1 MKRNPVMP
9 FGIIAVL
16 GILTVIIIS
25 YVGVAQQEDILAAE
39 EGGEPEQAVEEGEVA
54 AEPDAMYEANC
65 SACHGADLSGG
76 MGPELTAVESSYS
89 ADEISNIILNGQGD
103 MPAVDVTPEE
113 ADAISEWLIE
123 QE

>member
-25 YVGVAQQEDILAAE
+25 YVGVAQQGDILAAE
-39 EGGEPEQAVEEGEVA
+39 EGEEPEQAEEGEVTE
-54 AEPDAMYEANC
+54 EPDAMYEANC

-76 MGPELTAVESSYS
+76 MGPDLTSVESSLS
-89 ADEISNIILNGQGD
+89 EDEISEIIINGRGD
-103 MPAVDVTPEE
+103 MPAIDVSPEE
-113 ADAISEWLIE
+113 ADAISEWLVE
-123 QE
+123 Q